1 MKRLKGLLCVS
12 IAIASLLVSGTAA
25 RANTLTI
32 TLSSPFQSGGDGD
45 VLAFDATVTN
55 NTGATVYLNGDTATV
70 DSPLTLD
77 DSPYNNNS
85 NWYVLG
91 PGASYTGLLFNVDI
105 PLGTGNGLYPGNFE
119 IDGGADGSADND
131 IGDAAFDAQVT
142 PEPSSFLMLG
152 TGLLALRALAG
163 SKLLPGRP
171 AQIKL

>member
-1 MKRLKGLLCVS
+1 MKSLKGLLCLS
-12 IAIASLLVSGTAA
+12 IAIAGLLVPGTAA